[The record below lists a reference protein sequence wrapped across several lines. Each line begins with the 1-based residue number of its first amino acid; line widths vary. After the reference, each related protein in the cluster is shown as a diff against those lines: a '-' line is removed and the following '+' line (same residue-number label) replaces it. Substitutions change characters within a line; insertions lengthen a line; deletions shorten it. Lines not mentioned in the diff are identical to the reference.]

1 MTVYHE
7 QLTKCINQIETVI
20 VGKREMVVMSLT
32 SLLSG
37 GHLLIEDVPG
47 VGKTMLV
54 RALAKTLGCDFSRIQ
69 FTPDLLPS
77 DVLGVSIYQPKTG
90 EFTYIKGPVMS
101 HLVLADEINRTSPKT
116 QAALLEAMEEHSVTI
131 DGKTM
136 PIDEPFF
143 VMATQ
148 NPIEYEGTYPLPE
161 AQLDRFL
168 MKVNMGY
175 PTFEEE
181 LLLLSMNETKQPV
194 DQLKAILSQEDVL
207 NIRHEVE
214 KVHVSQIVKRYILE
228 LVRATRQHPEVKLG
242 VSPRGGINLLKATKA
257 YAYIMGREYVTPDD
271 VISLVPVVF
280 SHRMLLK
287 DQALYNQTTVEQIIS
302 DVIKKVEIPV
312 EDDRV

>member
-1 MTVYHE
+1 MTTYHE
-7 QLTKCINQIETVI
+7 QLTKCIDQIETVI
-20 VGKREMVVMSLT
+20 VGKRDMIMMSLT

-77 DVLGVSIYQPKTG
+77 DVLGVSIYQPKIG
-90 EFTYIKGPVMS
+90 EFTYMKGPVMS

-131 DGKTM
+131 DGTTM

-148 NPIEYEGTYPLPE
+148 NPVEYEGTYPLPE

-175 PTFEEE
+175 PTFDEE
-181 LLLLSMNETKQPV
+181 LLLLSMNETKQPIN
-194 DQLKAILSQEDVL
+194 QLAAILSQEDVL
-207 NIRHEVE
+207 NIRKEVE
-214 KVHVSQIVKRYILE
+214 KVHVSALVKRYILE
-228 LVRATRQHPEVKLG
+228 LVRATRKANQVALG

-257 YAYIMGREYVTPDD
+257 YAYLMGRDYVTPDD
-271 VISLVPVVF
+271 VISLVPAVF
-280 SHRMLLK
+280 CHRMLLT
-287 DQALYNQTTVEQIIS
+287 DEAMYQQLTVEH
-302 DVIKKVEIPV
+302 VITEIMSQVDIPV
-312 EDDRV
+312 EDAPV